1 MKDKRT
7 FDWGP
12 PPEKGDSLKDV
23 LMYFFIG
30 VVFFGGIYMLL
41 DTGKK
46 PDYVATENE
55 SEEVSVK
62 KAPNNVSS
70 YKADNKTLV
79 QQQNYFVKQP
89 QPPEVTKPPVEITYK
104 ASGVE
109 AQFQSKPQFY
119 VQMGAFAD
127 EESAKE
133 IYKVLKQTGSDPIL
147 KVPDRKNS
155 VYRVLI
161 GPFNSEADADYKAEK
176 LNELDLPC
184 FVVEQ

>member
-79 QQQNYFVKQP
+79 QQQNFVKQP

-127 EESAKE
+127 KESAKE